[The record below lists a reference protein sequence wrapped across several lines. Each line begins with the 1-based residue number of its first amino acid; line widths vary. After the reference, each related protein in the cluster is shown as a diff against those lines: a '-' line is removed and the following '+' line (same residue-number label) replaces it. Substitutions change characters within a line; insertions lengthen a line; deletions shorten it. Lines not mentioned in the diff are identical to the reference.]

1 MGNPGLLEPL
11 DDTGDLWKLLANR
24 LTSAEKKGG
33 LFAGIPSGKRWKDPP
48 FLIGFCQ
55 ISMGQN
61 FYVANCKRLPDRGYP
76 IIP

>member
-33 LFAGIPSGKRWKDPP
+33 LFAGIPSGKHTKNYGKSP
-48 FLIGFCQ
+48 FLIG
-55 ISMGQN
+55 
-61 FYVANCKRLPDRGYP
+61 
-76 IIP
+76 